1 MNIQGNKVILR
12 ALESRDNQMLLELIN
27 DPETERMLGGSAFPV
42 SADSQ
47 AKWLANQTNSG
58 NTLRCAIVPLE
69 DMSEAVGTVILSDID
84 YRNGTAQI
92 HIKMSKE
99 KGRGKGYGTD
109 AVTAL
114 TGYAFKELRL
124 NCIYAD
130 ILEYNLPSQKLFTK
144 CGYKLDGV
152 LRSRVYKDGKYVNVM
167 SYSVIRTEYEK

>member
-27 DPETERMLGGSAFPV
+27 DPETERMLGGSSFPV
-42 SADSQ
+42 SAESQ
-47 AKWLANQTNSG
+47 AKWLTNQANSG
-58 NTLRCAIVPLE
+58 NTLRCAIVPLD
-69 DMSEAVGTVILSDID
+69 DMSEAVGTIILSNID

-99 KGRGKGYGTD
+99 NGRGKGYGTD

-124 NCIYAD
+124 NCLYAD

-144 CGYKLDGV
+144 CGYTLDGV
-152 LRSRVYKDGKYVNVM
+152 LRARVYKDGEYVNVM
-167 SYSVIRTEYEK
+167 SYAIVRNEYEK